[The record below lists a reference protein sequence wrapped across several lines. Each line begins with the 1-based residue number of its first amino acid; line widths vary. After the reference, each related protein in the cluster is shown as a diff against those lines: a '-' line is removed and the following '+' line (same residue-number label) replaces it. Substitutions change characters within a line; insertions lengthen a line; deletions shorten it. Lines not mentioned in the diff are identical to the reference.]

1 MTGRH
6 AAPMPD
12 SIRRFMGTT
21 AAHPARGVVCPWC
34 RASVQQ
40 PCVIPSSGKQPGRV
54 HQQRMDAWAQ
64 LTACCTTCQ
73 VTPGVPCHTDGR
85 ALDNGRVHAA
95 RHAEAEVTAA

>member
-1 MTGRH
+1 MTRRH

-12 SIRRFMGTT
+12 SIRKFMGNV
-21 AAHPARGVVCPWC
+21 AAHPARSVVCPWC
-34 RASVQQ
+34 RAGVQQ
-40 PCVIPSSGKQPGRV
+40 PCVIPSSGKTGRI

-73 VTPGVPCHTDGR
+73 VTPGVPCHLDGR
-85 ALDNGRVHAA
+85 VLKDGAVHAA